1 MTIQQEHI
9 NTTYKLKRKLFTPKM
24 KAVLEA
30 LDTWAENN
38 PERATCQ
45 QIADIAGVSQTYVQ
59 RIIRSLEE
67 TGYVKLWKRHDG
79 TLDVPGIFVVKGW
92 KKVNTPLVKEE

>member
-9 NTTYKLKRKLFTPKM
+9 NTTYKLKRKLFSPKM

-30 LDTWAENN
+30 LDTWVENN

-45 QIADIAGVSQTYVQ
+45 QIASLAGVSQTYVQ

-67 TGYVKLWKRHDG
+67 TGYVKLWERDG
-79 TLDVPGIFVVKGW
+79 RLEVPGIFVVKGW
-92 KKVNTPLVKEE
+92 KSVGVFVEGES